1 MMNSDNDRRHYN
13 GDREPLFSR
22 TIKAG
27 KRVYYLDVKRDRYDE
42 YYIAMTESKRVQE
55 GTETERPV
63 FEKHKIFL
71 YREDII
77 NFLAALTDAA
87 QFVGDHRPLTVHERR
102 PYYGAPQ
109 AAADFADA
117 PSAPADACADPV
129 MEDPIDKITLGDGF
143 DIEF

>member
-1 MMNSDNDRRHYN
+1 MMNPDSESWRPQGERDNV
-13 GDREPLFSR
+13 FSR
-22 TIKAG
+22 TVKAG
-27 KRVYYLDVKRDRYDE
+27 KRVYYLDVKRDRRDE

-71 YREDII
+71 YREDVI

-87 QFVGDHRPLTVHERR
+87 QFIGERRPLTSHERR
-102 PYYGAPQ
+102 AYS
-109 AAADFADA
+109 A
-117 PSAPADACADPV
+117 PSTPAPAAREYTPEVSDVQGPN
-129 MEDPIDKITLGDGF
+129 DKIDLGDDF